1 MAWIDTFSLLP
12 LDCRFKAEQE
22 FVLPAFKGGTFRG
35 AFGYAFK
42 KAVCVLPRNKDCEEC
57 ILQNSCV
64 YAYVFET
71 PRQGNES
78 VMRKYKRLPHPF
90 VLRPPLTR
98 TRLIRPGDTL
108 DFRLILIGRAIEFLP
123 YFVLVLQTM
132 GELGLGQDRGACSLE
147 RVGAGQENVYIKG
160 DSGVRHVTPLTAR
173 DLQPREEPDQDVTLE
188 LKTPLKLI
196 RDHQILRHEPQF
208 QDIFRS
214 LLRRIALLG
223 QFHCGLQPDCDFRS
237 FIDQSR
243 EIKLQESDISWMNW
257 TRYSTRQEAKMPG
270 SGFVGCLTFQGD
282 LQPYWP
288 FLCLGSYVHVGKNT
302 SFGLGCYE
310 FG

>member
-1 MAWIDTFSLLP
+1 MSWLEKFSLLP
-12 LDCRFKAEQE
+12 LDCRFKADDE

-42 KAVCVLPRNKDCEEC
+42 KAVCVLPRNQECEQC
-57 ILQNSCV
+57 ILQSSCV

-71 PRQGNES
+71 PRQGNEQ
-78 VMRKYKRLPHPF
+78 VMRKYKHLPHPF
-90 VLRPPLTR
+90 VLRPPLTSS
-98 TRLIRPGDTL
+98 RLIKPGDTL
-108 DFRLILIGRAIEFLP
+108 DVRLVLIGRAIEFLP
-123 YFVLVLQTM
+123 YFVLVLQTL
-132 GELGLGQDRGACSLE
+132 GELGLGRDKGRCSLE
-147 RVGAGQENVYIKG
+147 KVSAGAQEVYAQG
-160 DSGVRHVTPLTAR
+160 DRSVRHVQPMTVR
-173 DLQPREEPDQDVTLE
+173 DLMPQTKAPRALTLE

-196 RDHQILRHEPQF
+196 QDHQIMRQEPHF

-223 QFHCGLQPDCDFRS
+223 QFHCDARPDCDFRS

-243 EIKLQESDISWMNW
+243 EIDTQESDISWMNW

-270 SGFVGCLTFQGD
+270 SGFVGRLTFQGD

-288 FLCLGSYVHVGKNT
+288 FLCLGRYVHVGKNT
-302 SFGLGCYE
+302 SFGLGCYDFE
-310 FG
+310 